1 MILIGGQVC
10 YTHWAPYQMHMSPLQ
25 MGSAAAIDAELE
37 TTKASLATGA
47 RYFIGGHGGL
57 VEKHASAASR
67 HWRYLFQTSKETI
80 PDTVRIDIFTDYH
93 PTTIRAV
100 IF

>member
-37 TTKASLATGA
+37 TTKTSLATGA

-57 VEKHASAASR
+57 VEKAAVEAR
-67 HWRYLFQTSKETI
+67 QKRVLIDQDYFKADLIFYH
-80 PDTVRIDIFTDYH
+80 RILK
-93 PTTIRAV
+93 
-100 IF
+100 